1 MLASC
6 SGNGS
11 QWSKMAEPL
20 LHTSP
25 VFRRAV
31 HACADAL
38 KPHGVNLLAE
48 FGKEEGWKHPSLAMV
63 GLVAIQVLYISNL
76 NSDITAGILSAVMP
90 QNWSMYAIG
99 NSAEAM
105 LT

>member
-1 MLASC
+1 
-6 SGNGS
+6 
-11 QWSKMAEPL
+11 MAEPL

-90 QNWSMYAIG
+90 QNWSMYAFG